1 MKTGLVIGYMSIVIA
16 FIHCTELL
24 CSSVAA
30 QGPSEQVA
38 TSIKMSQAYF
48 FTTKVYQEKALQVFI
63 EEVNTVAKDLG
74 LSEDTFIT
82 SNKLVEIYIS
92 PPASDMLGTISTSN
106 FSYYI
111 RGERKFAGLDRRNV
125 NAVWAQDRN
134 DYSWPIGRLDT
145 NAAFR
150 DGTQLMAAA
159 GMNVAALNRDCI
171 VDLRATMPGGPKAG
185 YFVPDYWISWG
196 RAGKNV
202 ALLAFLQPGKKIR
215 TLQVYDPAYI
225 ARKSVN
231 VPNLGELLRQGNAPK
246 VLLERMGLEPTNHVE
261 GSNAPNRPQKGINQ

>member
-1 MKTGLVIGYMSIVIA
+1 MSIVIA

-159 GMNVAALNRDCI
+159 GIKSGLYRRFTCYDAG
-171 VDLRATMPGGPKAG
+171 RAQGRLFCARLLDFMGPGGKERSLTGFSP
-185 YFVPDYWISWG
+185 
-196 RAGKNV
+196 AGKENTH
-202 ALLAFLQPGKKIR
+202 ASGIR
-215 TLQVYDPAYI
+215 SRVHSAEI
-225 ARKSVN
+225 
-231 VPNLGELLRQGNAPK
+231 GERT
-246 VLLERMGLEPTNHVE
+246 EFR
-261 GSNAPNRPQKGINQ
+261 